1 MLTIDPEQVERESTL
16 SSPAELATFLQD
28 TVGQKLTAF
37 MAGLNDPK
45 VVGRW
50 ATGKN
55 APQFENEQRLR
66 YGYRIVRLLANAYD
80 ASTAKAWLFGTNSR
94 LGDKAPVMLLRDATD
109 PETLGM
115 VFLTARAFAGAAE

>member
-16 SSPAELATFLQD
+16 SSPAELATFMQE

-37 MAGLNDPK
+37 LAGLNDPK

-50 ATGKN
+50 ASGKN
-55 APQFENEQRLR
+55 EPQFENEQRLR
-66 YGYRIVRLLANAYD
+66 YGYRIVRLLSNAYD

-94 LGDKAPVMLLRDATD
+94 LGDRAPVMLLREASE